1 MINLKQSNTHT
12 HKLYKNI
19 TNQKSILEIH
29 AKKKREFNHNTE
41 DSHQI
46 TREESIGAGG
56 NLQKSKTINKIAIR
70 TCMLLLLLLL
80 LSLFS
85 RVRLCATP

>member
-1 MINLKQSNTHT
+1 MINLKQSHTHT
-12 HKLYKNI
+12 HTQKLYKNI

-46 TREESIGAGG
+46 TRKEGIAGG
-56 NLQKSKTINKIAIR
+56 GSGGTHKNPKQLTKWQ
-70 TCMLLLLLLL
+70 
-80 LSLFS
+80 
-85 RVRLCATP
+85 